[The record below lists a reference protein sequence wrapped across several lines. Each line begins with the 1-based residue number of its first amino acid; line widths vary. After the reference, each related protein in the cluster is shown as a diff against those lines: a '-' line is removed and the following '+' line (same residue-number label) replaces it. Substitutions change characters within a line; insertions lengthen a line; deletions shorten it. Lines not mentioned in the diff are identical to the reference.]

1 MSSRDT
7 RNSTPGQWRDSVCD
21 ATGIGGAGE
30 FASSADILKASE
42 KSLFYAGGSST
53 GSSSIIVRRL
63 ASGDLLE
70 RFVLSRKLIIRQQ
83 TKTRLSAA

>member
-1 MSSRDT
+1 
-7 RNSTPGQWRDSVCD
+7 
-21 ATGIGGAGE
+21 
-30 FASSADILKASE
+30 LKASE

-70 RFVLSRKLIIRQQ
+70 RFVLSRKHYTPTNKDALVCGVNQV
-83 TKTRLSAA
+83 LSFCRRNLLCQ